1 MKMMKRPQLVH
12 FALLFLGLVAPN
24 LLSASVEYDA
34 FIPQVAFAGHELE
47 KAVQETGRNDM
58 KIVLVVRPD
67 ASSPESFKVR
77 YVDSQLWVIGS
88 DAKGAMYGGLE
99 VADRLRL
106 GLPIEA
112 KDYEPFVEKRG
123 IKFNIPFDVRTP
135 SYDDSGDSAQNNI
148 ETVWD
153 FEFWAAFFDEMAR
166 YRYNVL
172 SLWSAHPYP
181 SIVKLDDYPD
191 AALEDVYRIGLPIDQ
206 DWRKSGNPG
215 PWGPWNRD
223 LNEPGVMKLVKK
235 ISIEEKVEYWRK
247 VFNYAGDRGI
257 EISIFHWNVFTFG
270 ATGKYGITQAQ
281 ANPITVDYLYKS
293 VREALLTYPQI
304 SGIGV
309 TAGENADDFA
319 EGEHSIENFIFKTYG
334 RAIMDVKAL
343 QPERKLSFIF
353 RQHKTGLEDI
363 TKAFAGFPYEFETS
377 FKYAVGHMYSMTR
390 PVLFENSFRDQV
402 EKYGFKCWFNLR
414 NDDMFVLRWGNPDF
428 TREFLQKMPHHLSPG
443 FFMGSDGYVWGREYI
458 SKNAETAGQLEID
471 KHWYQFRQWGQ
482 LAYNPELGRDYWAT
496 VLEQRFPGVDGDLL
510 YETWA
515 TVSEIVPQVN
525 RANFTGN
532 DANFAPEGCM
542 SLNGF
547 LTVDDYYFDSSM
559 FKPMLGSGIVSVM
572 EWGKAVAKGKALKGI
587 TPLQVSDNLDA
598 HAGKALAALPALRE
612 RAGDNIELR
621 ETLNDI
627 ESMAYLGRYYADKMR
642 AGAKLA
648 VYREDNKRKDFHKQA
663 VAHLE
668 DAVEDWRAYA
678 AIASSQYKVQLMSRT
693 HYMDWNWLLGEVE
706 KEVVT
711 IRNEGNPP
719 SIQFINLKDG
729 QRLSADSDLE
739 VKVQAKDRDGLK
751 AVKLYLNGL
760 LITPQKQGVWN
771 ASSDELLKAVKS
783 GTYHLEAIAEDNT
796 GTFARAAI
804 DVAVGDAPA
813 GSGSDWRNAI
823 HRVFLVEGERLM
835 GGSVVDFPRLECFFT
850 IDEVGRMTLEKGAPG
865 KSEGELWNSWGRKLV
880 SPQFAMLEEGRLL
893 TMDTDPS
900 NPTKLYKTAPVSITG
915 PFKLG
920 ISVSKKIVLYS
931 ENEAG
936 EKHVVWKTR

>member
-1 MKMMKRPQLVH
+1 MKMKKLSLSVKSV
-12 FALLFLGLVAPN
+12 LGLLSLVSPSF
-24 LLSASVEYDA
+24 LSASVEFDA
-34 FIPQVAFAGHELE
+34 LIPQVAFAGQELE
-47 KAVQETGRNDM
+47 NAVKEAGCKDL
-58 KIVLVVRPD
+58 KIAVVVRPD
-67 ASSPESFKVR
+67 PSSPESFKLR

-153 FEFWAAFFDEMAR
+153 FEFWKEFFDNMAR

-172 SLWSAHPYP
+172 SLWTAHPYP

-191 AALEDVYRIGLPIDQ
+191 AALEDVYRMGLPIDQ

-235 ISIEEKVEYWRK
+235 ITIEEKVEYWRK
-247 VFNYAGDRGI
+247 VFNYAEDRGI
-257 EISIFHWNVFTFG
+257 EVSIFHWNVFTFG
-270 ATGKYGITQAQ
+270 ATGKDGITQAQ

-309 TAGENADDFA
+309 TAGENADDFV

-334 RAIMDVKAL
+334 RAIMDVREQ
-343 QPERKLSFIF
+343 QPERKISFIF
-353 RQHKTGLEDI
+353 RQHKTGLEHI
-363 TKAFAGFPYEFETS
+363 TEAFADFPYEFETS
-377 FKYAVGHMYSMTR
+377 FKYAIGHMYSMTR
-390 PVLFENSFRDQV
+390 PVLFEDRFRDQV
-402 EKYGFKCWFNLR
+402 EDYGFKCWFNLR

-443 FFMGSDGYVWGREYI
+443 FYMGSDGYVWGREFI
-458 SKNAETAGQLEID
+458 SKNPETSGRLEID

-482 LAYNPELGRDYWAT
+482 LAYNPELGRDYWTT
-496 VLEQRFPGVDGDLL
+496 VLEQRFPGVNGDLL

-515 TVSEIVPQVN
+515 SVSEIVPQVN

-532 DANFAPEGCM
+532 DAHFAPEGCM
-542 SLNGF
+542 GLNGF
-547 LTVDDYYFDSSM
+547 LTVDDYYFDSSL
-559 FKPMLGSGIVSVM
+559 FNPMQGSGIISVID
-572 EWGKAVAKGKALKGI
+572 WGKATAKGEKLEGI
-587 TPLQVSDNLDA
+587 TPLEVSDNLDA
-598 HAGKALAALPALRE
+598 YAAKALAALPALRE
-612 RAGDNIELR
+612 TAGDNIELK

-642 AGAKLA
+642 AGAKIA
-648 VYREDNKRKDFHKQA
+648 VFRKDSKRKEFHNQA
-663 VAHLE
+663 VNHLE

-678 AIASSQYKVQLMSRT
+678 AIASSQYKVQLMART

-719 SIQFINLKDG
+719 AIQFTNLKDRE
-729 QRLSADSDLE
+729 RLPADSDLT
-739 VKVQAKDRDGLK
+739 VKVQAKDRDGIK
-751 AVKLYLNGL
+751 QVKLYLNGL
-760 LITPQKQGVWN
+760 LINQQEQGFWN
-771 ASSDELLKAVKS
+771 ASSDVLLKALKP
-783 GTYHLEAIAEDNT
+783 GMYHLEAVAEDNT
-796 GTFARAAI
+796 GTYGRKAI
-804 DVAVGDAPA
+804 EITVGDVPT
-813 GSGSDWRNAI
+813 GSSSDWRNEI
-823 HRVFLVEGERLM
+823 HQVFLEEDERLM
-835 GGSVVDFPRLECFFT
+835 GGSVVDFPRLECYFT
-850 IDEVGRMTLEKGAPG
+850 IDDVGRMTLEAGSPG
-865 KSEGELWNSWGRKLV
+865 KSEEQLWNSWGRKLET
-880 SPQFAMLEEGRLL
+880 PQFAMLEEGRLL
-893 TMDTDPS
+893 TMNTDP
-900 NPTKLYKTAPVSITG
+900 NQPTKLYKTDPVSIPG

-920 ISVSKKIVLYS
+920 ITVSRKLVLYS

-936 EKHVVWKTR
+936 EKRVVWRTR